1 LFHVGYEQ
9 GEEEVDDTEPS
20 SSSSSPGVNLY
31 GEDFTLE
38 LVDDSFEIDGEV
50 GKRLNQMVP
59 IPVSSHVLDHLAR
72 GSLFSEIQNIVMLTF
87 QLFQTKAFFGM
98 YASNFFS
105 ERIASLSYI
114 YYSPAS

>member
-1 LFHVGYEQ
+1 LFDVGFEQ
-9 GEEEVDDTEPS
+9 GEEEVDNTEPS

-72 GSLFSEIQNIVMLTF
+72 GSLLSEIQNIMMLTF
-87 QLFQTKAFFGM
+87 QLFQSKAFFSR
-98 YASNFFS
+98 YAS
-105 ERIASLSYI
+105 SY
-114 YYSPAS
+114 YFKV